1 MVGGA
6 GVGGN
11 EKKDVKS
18 NETHWTNHQE
28 MIKIAK
34 RELCKLFCL
43 LFVRRSP
50 KSGGRFF
57 LTKLFQ

>member
-18 NETHWTNHQE
+18 SETSLDESSRDDQNC
-28 MIKIAK
+28 KK
-34 RELCKLFCL
+34 R
-43 LFVRRSP
+43 VV
-50 KSGGRFF
+50 
-57 LTKLFQ
+57 